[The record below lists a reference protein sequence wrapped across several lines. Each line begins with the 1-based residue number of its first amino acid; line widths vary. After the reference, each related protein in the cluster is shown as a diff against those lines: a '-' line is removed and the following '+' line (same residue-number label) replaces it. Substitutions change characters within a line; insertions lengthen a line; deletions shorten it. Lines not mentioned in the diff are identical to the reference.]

1 MLETKSKM
9 LGGGIYIMRYKV
21 CAIIFFVFMISL
33 SGCGKDT
40 NGLKNSATR
49 EDDIQSTEIPTKT
62 PVATTIT
69 DLQTDYT
76 DLMELPKEYSED
88 MAIRDGV
95 VVNKISSVL
104 NPEYLYRF
112 CDLFSDGSEAFVRVM
127 SYTDEGEPVI
137 IDVLYNNGVITMT
150 MDFSRDSNTAP
161 EEYLYKQ
168 QFKYLVA
175 HNGLLYL
182 SNHQHWKENA
192 KDDDYRL
199 FAYINN
205 KAVWKKHLSNFSD

>member
-1 MLETKSKM
+1 
-9 LGGGIYIMRYKV
+9 MRYIV
-21 CAIIFFVFMISL
+21 FAVAFFVLIMSL
-33 SGCGKDT
+33 SGCGNDAT
-40 NGLKNSATR
+40 DIKNSATR
-49 EDDIQSTEIPTKT
+49 EADNQSTEIPTKT
-62 PVATTIT
+62 PVATTNT

-76 DLMELPKEYSED
+76 DLMELPVEYSED

-127 SYTDEGEPVI
+127 SYTDEGEPI
-137 IDVLYNNGVITMT
+137 ITDLLYNNGVITMT
-150 MDFSRDSNTAP
+150 MDSSRDSNTT
-161 EEYLYKQ
+161 EDHLYKK

-182 SNHQHWKENA
+182 SNNQHWKDNT

-199 FAYINN
+199 FAHIKN
-205 KAVWKKHLSNFSD
+205 KAVWKNHLSKFSD

>member
-1 MLETKSKM
+1 
-9 LGGGIYIMRYKV
+9 MRYKV
-21 CAIIFFVFMISL
+21 FAVAFFVLIMSL
-33 SGCGKDT
+33 SGCGNDAT
-40 NGLKNSATR
+40 DLKNSATR
-49 EDDIQSTEIPTKT
+49 EVDNQSTESPTNTPVADNQSTESPTKT
-62 PVATTIT
+62 PVATTNT

-76 DLMELPKEYSED
+76 DLMELPVEYSED

-161 EEYLYKQ
+161 EEHLYKE

-182 SNHQHWKENA
+182 SNNQHWKDNT

-205 KAVWKKHLSNFSD
+205 KAVWKNHLSKFLD

>member
-1 MLETKSKM
+1 
-9 LGGGIYIMRYKV
+9 MRHKV
-21 CAIIFFVFMISL
+21 FAVAFFVLIMSL
-33 SGCGKDT
+33 SGCGNDAT
-40 NGLKNSATR
+40 VKNSATR
-49 EDDIQSTEIPTKT
+49 EADNQSTEIPTKT
-62 PVATTIT
+62 PVATTNT
-69 DLQTDYT
+69 DVQTDYT
-76 DLMELPKEYSED
+76 DLMELPVEYSED

-127 SYTDEGEPVI
+127 SYTDEGEPI
-137 IDVLYNNGVITMT
+137 ITDVLYNNGVITMT
-150 MDFSRDSNTAP
+150 MDSSRDSNTT
-161 EEYLYKQ
+161 EDHLYKK

-182 SNHQHWKENA
+182 SNNQHWKDNA

-199 FAYINN
+199 FAHINN
-205 KAVWKKHLSNFSD
+205 KAVWKNHLSKFLD